1 VQITVRIQ
9 KTDAR
14 ERKWKYLKE
23 ATGESTVSGALD
35 AAADYYL
42 KMRGDT
48 TAQPSGCVPELI
60 QRADQEGSLT
70 AAEIVEVIDTDELPL
85 EYRSTWTIGDEQ
97 Q

>member
-1 VQITVRIQ
+1 MRIQ

-35 AAADYYL
+35 AATDYYL

-48 TAQPSGCVPELI
+48 TAQPKGCVPELI
-60 QRADQEGSLT
+60 RRADQEGSLT
-70 AAEIVEVIDTDELPL
+70 AAEIAEVLDVDEMSL
-85 EYRSTWTIGDEQ
+85 EYQSTWNIGG
-97 Q
+97 